1 MKLIIIYGPP
11 AIGKLTI
18 ARELEKITGYKVF
31 HNHLTLDMVEG
42 IFSSKDKIFWPLV
55 HEIRL
60 RMIEVAAKE
69 QVKGIIFTSG
79 YRGQSKDETLEE
91 MIKINKK
98 YHGITYFV
106 HLKCDKKELF
116 KRVKSEERKQHL
128 KTVTITKLKKALS
141 VWDMEKNVPF
151 KEQNI
156 TIDNTN
162 LSAKNVAQMIKKQY
176 KL

>member
-18 ARELEKITGYKVF
+18 AKELEKITSYKVF
-31 HNHLTLDMVEG
+31 HNHLTLDMIEG

-60 RMIEVAAKE
+60 RMIEAAANEK
-69 QVKGIIFTSG
+69 VKGIIFTSG

-98 YHGITYFV
+98 YHGVTYFV
-106 HLKCDKKELF
+106 HMKCDKKELF
-116 KRVKSEERKQHL
+116 KRVKYEERKKYL
-128 KTVTITKLKKALS
+128 KTLTIVKLKKALS
-141 VWDMEKNVPF
+141 AWDMKKDVPF
-151 KEQNI
+151 SKNNI

-162 LSAKNVAQMIKKQY
+162 LSAKNVAKMIKKQY